1 LSALAPPRHAA
12 WLGLARVVLARGLEA
27 GGRFLCYALAA
38 VLLPAGPLALFF
50 LGLAWLALI
59 SAVARLGLDRAATR
73 HLAAALAAGDGAT
86 ARRVVRVALLAALLG
101 GVAAGAVTALLSPLA
116 LAWFPAQEGLGPFLI
131 IVALVLPPYGVAIAV
146 AGVLTG
152 QGRAALAQ
160 TVQSTLWPF
169 AVMLALL
176 AGVRSAEWLMLV
188 IGVTQASASAAAIGL
203 LGLRP
208 AGGRAG
214 RPVGRA
220 MLATGLPL
228 LGLDLV
234 NLGLT
239 NLPLLVLGAVA
250 GPAEVAAFALA
261 LRLFQLPWTLV
272 MSLSGLLSA
281 RFAAAQAAGEGAL
294 LARANR
300 EGLRL
305 ARLTALPASLL
316 LAAFP
321 GFWLGLFGEEFRL
334 AAPALAVLALA
345 QAVNAAWALQD
356 TLLGMTG
363 HGVALRGVLASQAG
377 ALIVGAALV
386 VPGFGVMGAAL
397 ATAAPLLL
405 GVAGCLI
412 ASRRRVPEA
421 WT

>member
-1 LSALAPPRHAA
+1 
-12 WLGLARVVLARGLEA
+12 VVLARGLEA

-116 LAWFPAQEGLGPFLI
+116 SAWFPAQEGLGPFLI

-176 AGVRSAEWLMLV
+176 AGVRSAEWLILV
-188 IGVTQASASAAAIGL
+188 IGVTQASAAATAIGL

-421 WT
+421 WM

>member
-1 LSALAPPRHAA
+1 
-12 WLGLARVVLARGLEA
+12 V
-27 GGRFLCYALAA
+27 
-38 VLLPAGPLALFF
+38 
-50 LGLAWLALI
+50 
-59 SAVARLGLDRAATR
+59 RL
-73 HLAAALAAGDGAT
+73 
-86 ARRVVRVALLAALLG
+86 ALLAATAG
-101 GVAAGAVTALLSPLA
+101 GVVAGLVTALLSPFA
-116 LAWFPAQEGLGPFLI
+116 AAWFPTQEGLGPFLI
-131 IVALVLPPYGVAIAV
+131 VVALVLPPYGVAIAV

-160 TVQSTLWPF
+160 VVQSTLWPF
-169 AVMLALL
+169 VVILALL
-176 AGVRSAEWLMLV
+176 AGLRSAESLV
-188 IGVTQASASAAAIGL
+188 LVLGFTQAVAAAVAIGM
-203 LGLRP
+203 LGLE
-208 AGGRAG
+208 RARAREG
-214 RPVGRA
+214 KPVARA
-220 MLATGLPL
+220 MLASGLPL
-228 LGLDLV
+228 MGLDLV

-281 RFAAAQAAGEGAL
+281 RFAAAQAAGDAAR

-321 GFWLGLFGEEFRL
+321 GFWLGLFGAEFRL
-334 AAPALAVLALA
+334 AAAALLVMALA

-356 TLLGMTG
+356 TLLAMTG
-363 HGVALRGVLASQAG
+363 HGAALRGVLAAQAG
-377 ALIVGAALV
+377 ALLLGSALL
-386 VPGFGVMGAAL
+386 VPGMGLMGAAL
-397 ATAAPLLL
+397 ATAAPLVL
-405 GVAGCLI
+405 GVAGCLL

-421 WT
+421 WR

>member
-1 LSALAPPRHAA
+1 
-12 WLGLARVVLARGLEA
+12 
-27 GGRFLCYALAA
+27 
-38 VLLPAGPLALFF
+38 
-50 LGLAWLALI
+50 
-59 SAVARLGLDRAATR
+59 
-73 HLAAALAAGDGAT
+73 
-86 ARRVVRVALLAALLG
+86 
-101 GVAAGAVTALLSPLA
+101 
-116 LAWFPAQEGLGPFLI
+116 
-131 IVALVLPPYGVAIAV
+131 
-146 AGVLTG
+146 
-152 QGRAALAQ
+152 
-160 TVQSTLWPF
+160 
-169 AVMLALL
+169 
-176 AGVRSAEWLMLV
+176 MLV

-397 ATAAPLLL
+397 ATAAPLVL